1 MATDRNVRRERRRA
15 QTFEKTERS
24 RRVGRLFAYSM
35 LTFWAVLSLVPI
47 YFLFILSFQQLGV
60 NLTVRDINWFPI
72 NPNWENYVN
81 LFQLD
86 APYWIERRPIWRWV
100 FNSGLVALI
109 PTISNLVFDAA
120 GGYALAKM
128 RFPGRGLIFGMV
140 IATMT
145 IPEFITF
152 IPLYR
157 MMSDFEWMNT
167 FWALLFPGFAGVAG
181 IFLMKQSI
189 QSLPSSLIDAARI
202 DACSEWRIFWKI
214 VMPLSKPVLAI
225 IGITSFM
232 AGWNSYFWPYLVAQS
247 RNMLTLQ
254 AGLSSMMGAGAT
266 GLPPSSNDLGVVMA
280 GATLAAIPMI
290 IVFFLFQKY
299 IVQGITVGG
308 VKG

>member
-1 MATDRNVRRERRRA
+1 MARTLSRDRQQA
-15 QTFEKTERS
+15 DTFERSERA
-24 RRVGRLFAYSM
+24 RKVWTFFAYAM
-35 LTFWAVLSLVPI
+35 LTFWALLSLVPI
-47 YFLFILSFQQLGV
+47 YFLFILSLQDLGL
-60 NLTVRDINWFPI
+60 NLTIRNINWLPV
-72 NPNWENYVN
+72 NPSWDNYVK

-86 APYWIERRPIWRWV
+86 APYWIERRPIGRWIL
-100 FNSGLVALI
+100 NSALVALI

-128 RFPGRGLIFGMV
+128 RFPGRNLIFGMV

-157 MMSDFEWMNT
+157 MMSDFQWMNT
-167 FWALLFPGFAGVAG
+167 YWALLFPGFAGVAG

-189 QSLPSSLIDAARI
+189 QSLPSSLMDAARI
-202 DACSEWRIFWKI
+202 DAASEWGIFWKI

-225 IGITSFM
+225 VGITSFM

-247 RNMLTLQ
+247 RDMLTLQ

-266 GLPPSSNDLGVVMA
+266 GLPPSTNDLGVVMA
-280 GATLAAIPMI
+280 GAALAAIPMI

-308 VKG
+308 MKG

>member
-1 MATDRNVRRERRRA
+1 MATARASRESYRADTFERSERVRRF
-15 QTFEKTERS
+15 TT
-24 RRVGRLFAYSM
+24 LFTYGM

-47 YFLFILSFQQLGV
+47 YFLFILSFQNLGV
-60 NLTVRDINWFPI
+60 SLTVRDINWFPV
-72 NPNWENYVN
+72 NPSWDNYVR

-86 APYWIERRPIWRWV
+86 APFWIERRPIARWA
-100 FNSGLVALI
+100 FNSALVALI
-109 PTISNLVFDAA
+109 PTISNLIFDSMA
-120 GGYALAKM
+120 GYALAKM
-128 RFPGRGLIFGMV
+128 RFPGRSLIFGMV
-140 IATMT
+140 IATMM

-157 MMSDFEWMNT
+157 MMSDFHWMNT
-167 FWALLFPGFAGVAG
+167 YWALLFPGFAGVAG

-189 QSLPSSLIDAARI
+189 QSLPSSLMDAARI
-202 DACSEWRIFWKI
+202 DACSEWGIFWKI
-214 VMPLSKPVLAI
+214 VLPLSKPVLAI
-225 IGITSFM
+225 VGITSFM

-247 RNMLTLQ
+247 RHMLTLQ

-290 IVFFLFQKY
+290 IVFFVFQKY

-308 VKG
+308 MKG

>member
-1 MATDRNVRRERRRA
+1 MATRARSVRERQQADTFERSEQARRA
-15 QTFEKTERS
+15 GTI
-24 RRVGRLFAYSM
+24 FAYGM
-35 LTFWAVLSLVPI
+35 LSFWAILSLVPI
-47 YFLFILSFQQLGV
+47 YFLFIMSFQDLGV
-60 NLTVRDINWFPI
+60 SFTVRDIQWFPI
-72 NPNWENYVN
+72 NPNLENYVT

-86 APYWIERRPIWRWV
+86 APYWIERRPIWRWA

-109 PTISNLVFDAA
+109 PTISNLVFDSAA
-120 GGYALAKM
+120 GYALAKM

-140 IATMT
+140 IATMA

-157 MMSDFEWMNT
+157 MMSDFHWMNT
-167 FWALLFPGFAGVAG
+167 YWALLFPGFAGVAG

-189 QSLPSSLIDAARI
+189 QSLPSSLMDAARI
-202 DACSEWRIFWKI
+202 DACSEWGIFWKI
-214 VMPLSKPVLAI
+214 VLPLSKPVLAI
-225 IGITSFM
+225 VGITSFM

-247 RNMLTLQ
+247 RDMLTLQ

-280 GATLAAIPMI
+280 GAALAAIPMI
-290 IVFFLFQKY
+290 VVFFIFQKY

-308 VKG
+308 MKG

>member
-1 MATDRNVRRERRRA
+1 MTLSRDRQQA
-15 QTFEKTERS
+15 DTFERSERA
-24 RRVGRLFAYSM
+24 RKVWTFFAYAM
-35 LTFWAVLSLVPI
+35 LTFWALLSLVPI
-47 YFLFILSFQQLGV
+47 YFLFILSLQDLGI
-60 NLTVRDINWFPI
+60 NLTIRDINWLPV
-72 NPNWENYVN
+72 NPNWDNYVK

-86 APYWIERRPIWRWV
+86 APYWIERRPIGRWIL
-100 FNSGLVALI
+100 NSALVALI

-128 RFPGRGLIFGMV
+128 KFPGRNLIFGMV

-167 FWALLFPGFAGVAG
+167 YWALLFPGFAGVAG

-189 QSLPSSLIDAARI
+189 QSLPSSLMDAARI
-202 DACSEWRIFWKI
+202 DAASEWGIFWKI

-225 IGITSFM
+225 VGITSFM

-247 RNMLTLQ
+247 RDMLTLQ

-266 GLPPSSNDLGVVMA
+266 GLPPSTNDLGVVMA
-280 GATLAAIPMI
+280 GAALAAIPMI

-308 VKG
+308 MKG

>member
-1 MATDRNVRRERRRA
+1 MTLSRDRQQA
-15 QTFEKTERS
+15 DTFERSERA
-24 RRVGRLFAYSM
+24 RKVWTFFAYAM
-35 LTFWAVLSLVPI
+35 LTFWALLSLVPI
-47 YFLFILSFQQLGV
+47 YFLFILSLQDLGI
-60 NLTVRDINWFPI
+60 NLTIRDINWLPV
-72 NPNWENYVN
+72 NPNWDNYVK

-86 APYWIERRPIWRWV
+86 APYWIERRPIGRWIL
-100 FNSGLVALI
+100 NSALVALI

-128 RFPGRGLIFGMV
+128 KFPGRNLIFGMV

-167 FWALLFPGFAGVAG
+167 YWALLFPGFAGVAG

-189 QSLPSSLIDAARI
+189 QSLPSSLMDAARI
-202 DACSEWRIFWKI
+202 DAASEWGIFWQI
-214 VMPLSKPVLAI
+214 AMPLSKPVLAI
-225 IGITSFM
+225 VGITSFR

-247 RNMLTLQ
+247 RDMLTLQ

-266 GLPPSSNDLGVVMA
+266 GLPPSTNDLGVVMA
-280 GATLAAIPMI
+280 GAALAAIPMI

-308 VKG
+308 MKG

>member
-1 MATDRNVRRERRRA
+1 MATRISGKREWEHA
-15 QTFEKTERS
+15 DTFERSERA
-24 RRVGRLFAYSM
+24 RRLGTVFAYGM
-35 LTFWAVLSLVPI
+35 LTFWAVLSLIPI
-47 YFLFILSFQQLGV
+47 YFLFIMSFQDLGV
-60 NLTVRDINWFPI
+60 SFTVRDIQWFPT

-86 APYWIERRPIWRWV
+86 APFWIERRPIWRWA
-100 FNSGLVALI
+100 FNSGVVALI
-109 PTISNLVFDAA
+109 PTISNLIFDSAA
-120 GGYALAKM
+120 GYALAKM
-128 RFPGRGLIFGMV
+128 RFPGRALIFGMV

-167 FWALLFPGFAGVAG
+167 YWALLFPGFAGVAG

-189 QSLPSSLIDAARI
+189 QSLPSSLMDAARI
-202 DACSEWRIFWKI
+202 DACSEWGIFWKI
-214 VMPLSKPVLAI
+214 VLPLSKPVLAI
-225 IGITSFM
+225 VGITSFM

-247 RNMLTLQ
+247 RDMLTLQ

-280 GATLAAIPMI
+280 GAALAAVPMI
-290 IVFFLFQKY
+290 IVFFIFQKY

-308 VKG
+308 MKG

>member
-1 MATDRNVRRERRRA
+1 MATRTHLNREHQQA
-15 QTFEKTERS
+15 DTFERSERL
-24 RRVGRLFAYSM
+24 RRVGTLFAYGM

-47 YFLFILSFQQLGV
+47 YFLFILSFQNLGV
-60 NLTVRDINWFPI
+60 NLTIRDINWFPT
-72 NPNWENYVN
+72 NPNWDNYVK

-86 APYWIERRPIWRWV
+86 APYWIERRPIYRWA
-100 FNSGLVALI
+100 FNSSLVALI
-109 PTISNLVFDAA
+109 PTISNLVFDSMA
-120 GGYALAKM
+120 GYALAKM
-128 RFPGRGLIFGMV
+128 RFPGRALIFGMV
-140 IATMT
+140 VATMM

-167 FWALLFPGFAGVAG
+167 YWALLFPGFAGVAG

-189 QSLPSSLIDAARI
+189 QSLPSSLMDAARI
-202 DACSEWRIFWKI
+202 DACSEWGIFWKI
-214 VMPLSKPVLAI
+214 VLPLSKPVLAI
-225 IGITSFM
+225 VGITSFM

-247 RNMLTLQ
+247 RDMLTLQ

-290 IVFFLFQKY
+290 IVFFIFQKY

-308 VKG
+308 MKG

>member
-1 MATDRNVRRERRRA
+1 MAVTKTLNRERQQA
-15 QTFEKTERS
+15 DTFEKSERI
-24 RRVGRLFAYSM
+24 RRVGTIIAYSV
-35 LTFWAVLSLVPI
+35 LTFWALLSLVPI
-47 YFLFILSFQQLGV
+47 YFLFILSFQELGV
-60 NLTVRDINWFPI
+60 NLTVRDINWFPV
-72 NPNWENYVN
+72 NPNWDNYIN

-86 APYWIERRPIWRWV
+86 APYWIERRPIGRWV
-100 FNSGLVALI
+100 LNSALVALI
-109 PTISNLVFDAA
+109 PTVSNLIFDSAA
-120 GGYALAKM
+120 GYALAKM
-128 RFPGRGLIFGMV
+128 TFPGRGLIFGMV

-157 MMSDFEWMNT
+157 MMSDFEWINT
-167 FWALLFPGFAGVAG
+167 YWALLFPGFAGVAG

-214 VMPLSKPVLAI
+214 ILPLSKPVLAI
-225 IGITSFM
+225 VGITSFM

-247 RNMLTLQ
+247 RDMLTLQ

-290 IVFFLFQKY
+290 VVFFLFQKY

-308 VKG
+308 MKG

>member
-1 MATDRNVRRERRRA
+1 MTTTAVRREREQA
-15 QTFEKTERS
+15 HTFERTERTRRIS
-24 RRVGRLFAYSM
+24 RFFAYAM
-35 LTFWAVLSLVPI
+35 LTFWAVLSLLPM
-47 YFLFILSFQQLGV
+47 YFLFILSFQELGV
-60 NLTVRDINWFPI
+60 NLTVRDINWLPV
-72 NPNWENYVN
+72 NPSWDNYVN

-100 FNSGLVALI
+100 FNSALVALI
-109 PTISNLVFDAA
+109 PTVSNLIFDAA

-128 RFPGRGLIFGMV
+128 RFPGRGLIFGIV

-157 MMSDFEWMNT
+157 MMSDFEWINT
-167 FWALLFPGFAGVAG
+167 YWALLFPGFAGVAG

-189 QSLPSSLIDAARI
+189 QSLPSSLMDAARI

-214 VMPLSKPVLAI
+214 VLPLSKPVLAI

-247 RNMLTLQ
+247 RDMLTLQ
-254 AGLSSMMGAGAT
+254 AGLSSLMGAGAT

>member
-1 MATDRNVRRERRRA
+1 MTLSRDRQQA
-15 QTFEKTERS
+15 DTFERSERA
-24 RRVGRLFAYSM
+24 RKVWTFFAYAM
-35 LTFWAVLSLVPI
+35 LTFWALLSLVPM
-47 YFLFILSFQQLGV
+47 YFLFILSLQDLGI
-60 NLTVRDINWFPI
+60 NLTIRDINWLPV
-72 NPNWENYVN
+72 NPNWDNYVK

-86 APYWIERRPIWRWV
+86 SPYWIERRPIGRWIL
-100 FNSGLVALI
+100 NSALVALI

-128 RFPGRGLIFGMV
+128 KFPGRNLIFGMV

-157 MMSDFEWMNT
+157 MMSDFQWMNT

-189 QSLPSSLIDAARI
+189 QSLPSSLMDAARI
-202 DACSEWRIFWKI
+202 DAASEWGIFWKI

-225 IGITSFM
+225 VGITSFM

-247 RNMLTLQ
+247 RDMLTLQ

-266 GLPPSSNDLGVVMA
+266 GLPPSTNDLGVVMA
-280 GATLAAIPMI
+280 GAALAAIPMI

-308 VKG
+308 MKG

>member
-1 MATDRNVRRERRRA
+1 MATDRSFRRERRQA

-24 RRVGRLFAYSM
+24 RRVGRVFAYSM

-72 NPNWENYVN
+72 NPNWDNYVN

-86 APYWIERRPIWRWV
+86 APYWIERRPIGRWIL
-100 FNSGLVALI
+100 NSGLVALI
-109 PTISNLVFDAA
+109 PTVSNLIFDAA

-128 RFPGRGLIFGMV
+128 RFPGRGLIFGLV

-157 MMSDFEWMNT
+157 MMSDFHWMNT
-167 FWALLFPGFAGVAG
+167 YWALLFPGFAGVAG

-189 QSLPSSLIDAARI
+189 QSLPSSLMDAARI
-202 DACSEWRIFWKI
+202 DAASEWRIFWKI

-247 RNMLTLQ
+247 RDMLTLQ

>member
-1 MATDRNVRRERRRA
+1 MATMRIPNRERQQADTFERSERKRRA
-15 QTFEKTERS
+15 
-24 RRVGRLFAYSM
+24 GIIFAYLM
-35 LTFWAVLSLVPI
+35 LTFWAILSLLPI
-47 YFLFILSFQQLGV
+47 YFLFILSFQNLGV
-60 NLTVRDINWFPI
+60 NLTVRDINWFPVD
-72 NPNWENYVN
+72 PSLDNYRK

-86 APYWIERRPIWRWV
+86 APYWIERRPIWRWA
-100 FNSGLVALI
+100 FNSALVAII
-109 PTISNLVFDAA
+109 PTISNLIFDAA

-128 RFPGRGLIFGMV
+128 RFPGRGLIFAMV
-140 IATMT
+140 VATMT

-157 MMSDFEWMNT
+157 MMSDFQWMNT
-167 FWALLFPGFAGVAG
+167 YWALLFPGFAGVAG

-189 QSLPSSLIDAARI
+189 QSLPSSLMDAARI

-232 AGWNSYFWPYLVAQS
+232 AGWNAFFWPYLVAQS
-247 RNMLTLQ
+247 REMLTLQ

-266 GLPPSSNDLGVVMA
+266 GLPPSTNDLGMVMA

-290 IVFFLFQKY
+290 VVFFLFQKY

-308 VKG
+308 MKG

>member
-1 MATDRNVRRERRRA
+1 MATRVQISRERQQADTFERSERARRA
-15 QTFEKTERS
+15 GTI
-24 RRVGRLFAYSM
+24 FAYGM
-35 LTFWAVLSLVPI
+35 LTFWALLSLVPI
-47 YFLFILSFQQLGV
+47 YFLFILSFQDLGV
-60 NLTVRDINWFPI
+60 NLTVRDIKWIPTD
-72 NPNWENYVN
+72 PSWRNYRE

-86 APYWIERRPIWRWV
+86 APFWIERRPFFRWAL
-100 FNSGLVALI
+100 NSALVALI
-109 PTISNLVFDAA
+109 PTISNLIFDSMA
-120 GGYALAKM
+120 GYALAKM
-128 RFPGRGLIFGMV
+128 RFPGRNLIFGMV

-157 MMSDFEWMNT
+157 MMSDFGWMNT
-167 FWALLFPGFAGVAG
+167 YWALLFPGFAGVAG

-189 QSLPSSLIDAARI
+189 QSLPSSLMDAARI
-202 DACSEWRIFWKI
+202 DACSEWGIFWKI
-214 VMPLSKPVLAI
+214 VLPLSKPVLAI
-225 IGITSFM
+225 VGITSFM
-232 AGWNSYFWPYLVAQS
+232 AGWNSYFWPYLVTQS
-247 RNMLTLQ
+247 REMLTLQ

-290 IVFFLFQKY
+290 IVFFIFQKY